1 MKQYRYEPGN
11 GTLYILWAGELESP
25 YDSERCDVLIWLN
38 RDEFTSSIFTFPKSR
53 HALVSDITAQ
63 LKGDSSFLGDVAAIA
78 GFVKSEM
85 DITMH
90 DTEGTLFGYDERGR
104 WVG

>member
-25 YDSERCDVLIWLN
+25 YDSECCNVLIWLN
-38 RDEFTSSIFTFPKSR
+38 RDKGTSSIFTFPKSR
-53 HALVSDITAQ
+53 HARVRDITDQ
-63 LKGDSSFLGDVAAIA
+63 LKGSTVFQGDVAAIA